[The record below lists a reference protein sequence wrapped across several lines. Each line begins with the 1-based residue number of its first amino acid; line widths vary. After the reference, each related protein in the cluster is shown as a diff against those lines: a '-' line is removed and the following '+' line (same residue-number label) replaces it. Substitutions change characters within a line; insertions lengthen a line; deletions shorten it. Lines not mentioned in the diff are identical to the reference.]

1 MITQVRLSLSG
12 QVVLAATVLLTS
24 TSAAASPSTVSTD
37 TSASPALV
45 TPARLSMHTLG
56 ASTTR
61 GEPDGD
67 ALGDTRPSTAAPS
80 GLETLPERVVT
91 SLAEARIVG
100 QKAALVE
107 LYKTLTSAV
116 AARGFRVTRFV
127 LAGEALADA
136 PSEDVVLEV
145 YVAGLDGDESR
156 IHLWEALTELT
167 VTASFDAEFWNRF
180 ALVVYRT
187 RH

>member
-1 MITQVRLSLSG
+1 MSTQARPLLSG
-12 QVVLAATVLLTS
+12 QAFLAATVLLTS
-24 TSAAASPSTVSTD
+24 TSAAASSSTISTA
-37 TSASPALV
+37 TSASSVWV
-45 TPARLSMHTLG
+45 TPAVLSMHALG

-67 ALGDTRPSTAAPS
+67 ALGDTRTSAATHS

-100 QKAALVE
+100 QQDVFAE
-107 LYKTLTSAV
+107 LYRTLTAAV
-116 AARGFRVTRFV
+116 AARGLRVTRFV

-145 YVAGLDGDESR
+145 YVSGLESDESR
-156 IHLWEALTELT
+156 IHLWEVLTEIT
-167 VTASFDAEFWNRF
+167 ATASFDAELWSRF
-180 ALVVYRT
+180 ALVVYRA